1 MAEQINAL
9 AGYKTLLVH
18 SRHNI
23 ALQLEFFE
31 SPQQRT
37 GEKQSVQYQMET
49 SHALELA
56 QALIETVR
64 ALETPP
70 P

>member
-1 MAEQINAL
+1 MAITIIPL
-9 AGYKTLLVH
+9 ASYKTLVVPH
-18 SRHNI
+18 VRQVI
-23 ALQLEFFE
+23 LQLEFFE

-37 GEKQSVQYQMET
+37 GEKQLVQYQMEA

-70 P
+70 L